1 MVKLSDL
8 RLSKNMKYTALYWSM
23 RFSEVE
29 PDIFIKKFLSQ
40 NVMITIKANEQKVYI
55 NDVFAFEL
63 SSHESFVKLECLID
77 FNLGYSMSDF
87 KIEEDVIKLKTLI
100 YVLLL
105 GTILLS

>member
-63 SSHESFVKLECLID
+63 SSHESFVKLECINRLLT
-77 FNLGYSMSDF
+77 LGYSMSDF
-87 KIEEDVIKLKTLI
+87 IIVEDVNK
-100 YVLLL
+100 
-105 GTILLS
+105 